1 MHKRWHPLPKFYNE
15 VTAGTRHRKGAGP
28 LILFVFFLID
38 ALLISL
44 LTMWMVKAIS
54 NGSLERNQMV
64 GIRTKATLASD
75 GAWDV
80 AHKAAIPYMNAVAII
95 GFAGATLALLS
106 LLMRPADGSLT
117 GIHYAIPT
125 VALALQVVI
134 LIWGSVVGH
143 RRAKEVVK
151 QEN

>member
-1 MHKRWHPLPKFYNE
+1 M
-15 VTAGTRHRKGAGP
+15 A
-28 LILFVFFLID
+28 
-38 ALLISL
+38 
-44 LTMWMVKAIS
+44 KAT
-54 NGSLERNQMV
+54 NRGSLERNQLI

-95 GFAGATLALLS
+95 GFAGAALALLS

-134 LIWGSVVGH
+134 LIWGSVIGNRH
-143 RRAKEVVK
+143 AKDVAP
-151 QEN
+151 